1 MFWFDYN
8 YAANR
13 KAYAKPFTEEGFD
26 NHVIWTSQLLF
37 DCPVPEELWEVVRD
51 GSSVIGDYAM
61 MFVDLV
67 PIRTPP
73 R

>member
-1 MFWFDYN
+1 M
-8 YAANR
+8 
-13 KAYAKPFTEEGFD
+13 
-26 NHVIWTSQLLF
+26 IWTSQLLF